1 MGQSSSSYST
11 VAAAK
16 KAKAKSSEKA
26 ASKEATAGG
35 RMKFRRITSED
46 RRDDRFDRDITKN
59 KGLAETASDEINT
72 STPDEIGIKLS
83 KTDLSGDVDT
93 RREDSS
99 GIAVENTARSQNASN
114 GQPGVLNCGD
124 SLKSSGGG
132 SDSVITT
139 PKNSN
144 NTTTTA
150 NSTGETSADSERDCS
165 SVSERGDHERKVLE
179 QNMENKVNFLQ
190 PGAGVKALRVAADT
204 NSEESNVNNKLQR
217 SLRLDGDYGESSSRN
232 IISPVLEPFN
242 TGQEQNSSTRPSV
255 SGNAADASIQSKGCP
270 VNSRNDADDALRS
283 PENGDSPNADP
294 DFQFGVTDHI
304 CKVPERLSFPGT
316 IPRLIVTREPSPC
329 REEGFRGGGDVSD
342 SHPDVESSCSDSG
355 CGGSP
360 SPSLLVRKFS
370 SSSSA
375 GLSSASSFEESE
387 DDFTGSDIEP
397 NSLSLQNRLGSPDDT
412 TGPCVAGEGGWEDLS
427 CCAVGAWQLLL
438 HLPLPA
444 RRALEGQ
451 QGEND
456 GIVPPRLPAACL
468 CIALAVE
475 SVLNKSWRKL
485 KTMVHWSPFVVSF
498 KKRYPWVQLAG
509 HAGNFKAGEFGKI
522 LKKYCE
528 CEHRSLEGLM
538 LDSLRPYVPGY
549 YGLVEKEGET
559 YNQMEDL
566 LADFDSPNIM
576 DCKMGTRTY
585 LEEELVKAR
594 QKPKLRPD
602 MYEKMIAVDPE
613 APTPQER
620 SQQAVLKPR
629 YMQWRETLSSTAT
642 LGFRIEGIKKADGT
656 CNTNFKKTKHREQV
670 QQAFEDFVEGNISVL
685 KTYLVTLK
693 ELRTALEKSD
703 FFKSHE
709 VRLARVW
716 MIDFGKTVK
725 LPDLE
730 TLDHRIPWVEG
741 NREDGY
747 LWGLDNLVDI
757 MGAMVPE

>member
-1 MGQSSSSYST
+1 MGQSSSYST
-11 VAAAK
+11 VAAAAKK

-26 ASKEATAGG
+26 ATRETTAG
-35 RMKFRRITSED
+35 ED
-46 RRDDRFDRDITKN
+46 RRDDRFDRDIIKN
-59 KGLAETASDEINT
+59 KALPRVADTTSDGIKPC
-72 STPDEIGIKLS
+72 TPDEIGRKPS
-83 KTDLSGDVDT
+83 KADLSGDADP

-99 GIAVENTARSQNASN
+99 GVAGEGTAGSQSASGGSGIG
-114 GQPGVLNCGD
+114 GQPGVFTCRD
-124 SLKSSGGG
+124 SLTSPAGG
-132 SDSVITT
+132 SPADSGPVIRTALSRNIKT
-139 PKNSN
+139 A
-144 NTTTTA
+144 TTTTDT
-150 NSTGETSADSERDCS
+150 TGASAAESGRGCRA
-165 SVSERGDHERKVLE
+165 VSERGDHDRSVSE
-179 QNMENKVNFLQ
+179 QIMENKVNFLE
-190 PGAGVKALRVAADT
+190 PGGDADP
-204 NSEESNVNNKLQR
+204 NSEEPTVTNKLLR
-217 SLRLDGDYGESSSRN
+217 SLRLDGECVESSRS
-232 IISPVLEPFN
+232 IISPVLETFN
-242 TGQEQNSSTRPSV
+242 SSQEQMSRTCSSV
-255 SGNAADASIQSKGCP
+255 SKNAADGSMESQGCP
-270 VNSRNDADDALRS
+270 VNSSSDDILRCLG
-283 PENGDSPNADP
+283 NGGPPNADP
-294 DFQFGVTDHI
+294 DFQFGVPDKI
-304 CKVPERLSFPGT
+304 CKVPERLSFPRT

-329 REEGFRGGGDVSD
+329 REEGFGRGGDVSD
-342 SHPDVESSCSDSG
+342 SHPDVESPCSDSG

-360 SPSLLVRKFS
+360 SPSLLLRKCS

-387 DDFTGSDIEP
+387 DDFTANDIEP
-397 NSLSLQNRLGSPDDT
+397 NSLIPQNTLGSPDDT
-412 TGPCVAGEGGWEDLS
+412 MG
-427 CCAVGAWQLLL
+427 
-438 HLPLPA
+438 
-444 RRALEGQ
+444 
-451 QGEND
+451 
-456 GIVPPRLPAACL
+456 
-468 CIALAVE
+468 
-475 SVLNKSWRKL
+475 NKSWRKL

-509 HAGNFKAGEFGKI
+509 HAGNFKAGDFGKI

-549 YGLVEKEGET
+549 YGRVEKEGET

-670 QQAFEDFVEGNISVL
+670 QQVFEDFVEGNTSVL
-685 KTYLVTLK
+685 KTYLMTLK

-709 VRLARVW
+709 VVGSSLLFVHDYTGLARVW

-725 LPDLE
+725 LPDSK

-747 LWGLDNLVDI
+747 LCGLDNLIDI
-757 MGAMVPE
+757 MGAMVPD

>member
-16 KAKAKSSEKA
+16 KAKGKSSEKA

-46 RRDDRFDRDITKN
+46 RRDDRFDCDITKN
-59 KGLAETASDEINT
+59 KELPRLAETTSDNINT
-72 STPDEIGIKLS
+72 STPDEIVIKLS
-83 KTDLSGDVDT
+83 KTDLSGDVDS

-99 GIAVENTARSQNASN
+99 GIAGENTAGSQSASGGIDSSA
-114 GQPGVLNCGD
+114 GQPGLLNCGD
-124 SLKSSGGG
+124 SLKSSGGD

-144 NTTTTA
+144 NTTATA
-150 NSTGETSADSERDCS
+150 NSTGETSADSQRDCS
-165 SVSERGDHERKVLE
+165 SVSERGDHERRVLE
-179 QNMENKVNFLQ
+179 ENMESKVNLFE
-190 PGAGVKALRVAADT
+190 PGAGVEALRGAADT
-204 NSEESNVNNKLQR
+204 NSEEPKVKNKLQR
-217 SLRLDGDYGESSSRN
+217 SLRLDGDYGEGSSN

-242 TGQEQNSSTRPSV
+242 SDQEQNTSQRPNV
-255 SGNAADASIQSKGCP
+255 SENAADATISKGCP
-270 VNSRNDADDALRS
+270 VNSSSDADDALRS
-283 PENGDSPNADP
+283 TGNGDSPNADP
-294 DFQFGVTDHI
+294 DFQFGVTDQI
-304 CKVPERLSFPGT
+304 SEVPARLSFPGT

-329 REEGFRGGGDVSD
+329 REEGFGGGGDVSD
-342 SHPDVESSCSDSG
+342 SQPDVESPCSDSG

-360 SPSLLVRKFS
+360 SPSLLLRKFS

-397 NSLSLQNRLGSPDDT
+397 NSLSLQNSLGSPDDT
-412 TGPCVAGEGGWEDLS
+412 TA
-427 CCAVGAWQLLL
+427 
-438 HLPLPA
+438 
-444 RRALEGQ
+444 
-451 QGEND
+451 
-456 GIVPPRLPAACL
+456 
-468 CIALAVE
+468 
-475 SVLNKSWRKL
+475 NKSWRKL

-509 HAGNFKAGEFGKI
+509 HAGNFKASEFGKI

-528 CEHRSLEGLM
+528 CEHHSLEGLM
-538 LDSLRPYVPGY
+538 LDRLRPYVPGY

-585 LEEELVKAR
+585 LEDELVKAR

-602 MYEKMIAVDPE
+602 MYEKMIAVDPG
-613 APTPQER
+613 APTPEER

-629 YMQWRETLSSTAT
+629 YMQWRETLSSTAS

-656 CNTNFKKTKHREQV
+656 CNTNFKKTRHREQV

-685 KTYLVTLK
+685 KTYLATLK
-693 ELRTALEKSD
+693 ELRTELEKSD

-709 VRLARVW
+709 VVGSSLLFVHDCTGLARVW

-725 LPDLE
+725 LPDSE

-757 MGAMVPE
+757 MEAMVPE

>member
-26 ASKEATAGG
+26 ASKEATGGG

-59 KGLAETASDEINT
+59 KELSRLAETASDNINT

-83 KTDLSGDVDT
+83 KTDLSGDVDS

-99 GIAVENTARSQNASN
+99 GIAGENTAGSQNASGGIDSS
-114 GQPGVLNCGD
+114 GQPGGLNCGD

-132 SDSVITT
+132 SNSVITT

-144 NTTTTA
+144 NTATTT
-150 NSTGETSADSERDCS
+150 NSTGETSADSERGCS
-165 SVSERGDHERKVLE
+165 AVSECGDHERKVLE
-179 QNMENKVNFLQ
+179 QNMENKVNFLE
-190 PGAGVKALRVAADT
+190 PGAGVEALREAADT
-204 NSEESNVNNKLQR
+204 NSEEPKVKNKLQR
-217 SLRLDGDYGESSSRN
+217 GLRLDGDCGESSISV
-232 IISPVLEPFN
+232 ISPVLEPFN
-242 TGQEQNSSTRPSV
+242 SGQEQNRSTRPSG
-255 SGNAADASIQSKGCP
+255 SGNAADASIQSKGRP
-270 VNSRNDADDALRS
+270 VNSSNDAGDALRS

-294 DFQFGVTDHI
+294 DFQLGVTTDQI
-304 CKVPERLSFPGT
+304 TEVPERLSFSGT

-329 REEGFRGGGDVSD
+329 REEGFGGGGEVSD
-342 SHPDVESSCSDSG
+342 SQPDAESPCSDSG

-360 SPSLLVRKFS
+360 SPSLLLRKFS

-412 TGPCVAGEGGWEDLS
+412 TG
-427 CCAVGAWQLLL
+427 
-438 HLPLPA
+438 
-444 RRALEGQ
+444 
-451 QGEND
+451 
-456 GIVPPRLPAACL
+456 
-468 CIALAVE
+468 
-475 SVLNKSWRKL
+475 NKSWRKL

-685 KTYLVTLK
+685 KIYLATLK
-693 ELRTALEKSD
+693 ELRTELEKSD

-709 VRLARVW
+709 VVGSSLLFVHDCTGLARVW

-725 LPDLE
+725 LPDSE

>member
-11 VAAAK
+11 VAATK
-16 KAKAKSSEKA
+16 KAKAKSSGKA
-26 ASKEATAGG
+26 ASREATAGG
-35 RMKFRRITSED
+35 RMKIRRITSED

-59 KGLAETASDEINT
+59 KELPRPAEATSDDIKTCTA
-72 STPDEIGIKLS
+72 DEIGSKL
-83 KTDLSGDVDT
+83 TRTGLSGDADSS
-93 RREDSS
+93 REDSS
-99 GIAVENTARSQNASN
+99 GVAGESTAGSQSASSGSGIG
-114 GQPGVLNCGD
+114 GQPGVSTCGD
-124 SLKSSGGG
+124 SPADSG
-132 SDSVITT
+132 SVIQTES
-139 PKNSN
+139 SN
-144 NTTTTA
+144 NAGTAATTGA
-150 NSTGETSADSERDCS
+150 SSADPESGRCAVWEC
-165 SVSERGDHERKVLE
+165 GDHERNALE
-179 QNMENKVNFLQ
+179 QNMENKVSFFE
-190 PGAGVKALRVAADT
+190 PGSSVEAVRGAADA
-204 NSEESNVNNKLQR
+204 NSEEVEVKNKLRR
-217 SLRLDGDYGESSSRN
+217 SLRVEGGYVERSGDVT
-232 IISPVLEPFN
+232 SPVPETCNSDQVQN
-242 TGQEQNSSTRPSV
+242 TGTCPSV
-255 SGNAADASIQSKGCP
+255 SKNETGSSAQSRGCA
-270 VNSRNDADDALRS
+270 VNPCNGDALRCPGS
-283 PENGDSPNADP
+283 GDSPNADP
-294 DFQFGVTDHI
+294 DLQFGVADKI
-304 CKVPERLSFPGT
+304 CEVPERLSFPGT

-329 REEGFRGGGDVSD
+329 REEGYRGAGDASD
-342 SHPDVESSCSDSG
+342 SHPGVESPCSDSG

-360 SPSLLVRKFS
+360 SPSLLLRKFS

-387 DDFTGSDIEP
+387 DDFTGSDMEP
-397 NSLSLQNRLGSPDDT
+397 NSLSPQNTLGSPDDT
-412 TGPCVAGEGGWEDLS
+412 TG
-427 CCAVGAWQLLL
+427 
-438 HLPLPA
+438 
-444 RRALEGQ
+444 
-451 QGEND
+451 
-456 GIVPPRLPAACL
+456 
-468 CIALAVE
+468 
-475 SVLNKSWRKL
+475 NKSWRKL

-509 HAGNFKAGEFGKI
+509 HAGNFKAGDFGKI

-528 CEHRSLEGLM
+528 CEHHSLEGLM

-549 YGLVEKEGET
+549 YGRVEKEGET

-670 QQAFEDFVEGNISVL
+670 QQAFEDFVEGNTSVL
-685 KTYLVTLK
+685 KKYLVTLK

-709 VRLARVW
+709 VVGSSLLFVHDYTGLVRVW

-725 LPDLE
+725 LPDSE

-747 LWGLDNLVDI
+747 LYGLDNLVDI
-757 MGAMVPE
+757 MGAMVPD